1 MAMARRSRSED
12 GEYVIVFGGYNGSK
26 EEPTLM
32 KGGVPHTTIEWYSI
46 PVPVAEPESNYSALR
61 LTPFSVEELHKVNH
75 FESLKSSIYC
85 LSGCSDG
92 MWILNST
99 EDCWNYGP
107 NMIVSRCNP
116 HTLVLDGMLF
126 VLGGLDYPHHHS
138 CH

>member
-1 MAMARRSRSED
+1 MAMARRSRFED
-12 GEYVIVFGGYNGSK
+12 GEYVIVFGGYNRSK
-26 EEPTLM
+26 EETTLM
-32 KGGVPHTTIEWYSI
+32 KGVVPHTKIEWYSI
-46 PVPVAEPESNYSALR
+46 PILDAESESNYSALR